1 MNWSRASV
9 ARFHQPES
17 ADDDMIL
24 IYLVLIPKQPH
35 NETSSWFVMTGKK
48 YNLNKW
54 SLLVTNFVS
63 PCRSHP
69 EIVLEETETTV
80 TISRTAYE
88 LLQLKDRAMDSIK
101 EGITIADCSQPDMPL
116 IYANQGFVR
125 ITGTQVAEVLGKNC
139 RFLQVNSYTF
149 SNVYL
154 SHHFHPIQIEWSL
167 TRNQSDNVA
176 TLQLPASYLGC
187 ILKEFAWLM

>member
-1 MNWSRASV
+1 MG
-9 ARFHQPES
+9 
-17 ADDDMIL
+17 L
-24 IYLVLIPKQPH
+24 
-35 NETSSWFVMTGKK
+35 
-48 YNLNKW
+48 
-54 SLLVTNFVS
+54 
-63 PCRSHP
+63 CRSHP

-139 RFLQVNSYTF
+139 RFLQVSVPSKISV
-149 SNVYL
+149 SNV
-154 SHHFHPIQIEWSL
+154 
-167 TRNQSDNVA
+167 
-176 TLQLPASYLGC
+176 
-187 ILKEFAWLM
+187 